1 MFTPSRE
8 EARAFLAGAWAKFR
22 AGAPLSELER
32 RVVAIV
38 SMHPEYQPLLEQGE
52 RHLARDFRPED
63 GTANPFLHLSLHLA
77 IDEQLAIGQPAGL
90 REEVERLTLARGD
103 RHEALHRVLECLGE
117 VLWQAQRNRTAPDES
132 LYLEC
137 LRRQR

>member
-1 MFTPSRE
+1 MFTPSRD
-8 EARAFLAGAWAKFR
+8 EARAFLAGAWSKYR
-22 AGAPLSELER
+22 AGAPLSGLEE

-38 SMHPEYQPLLEQGE
+38 SMHPEYQGLLEAGE
-52 RHLARDFRPED
+52 RHLGRDYTPEE
-63 GTANPFLHLSLHLA
+63 GAPNPFLHLSLHLA

-103 RHEALHRVLECLGE
+103 RHQALHAVLECLGE
-117 VLWQAQRNRTAPDES
+117 VLWQAQRNRSAPDES